1 MFRELSIVD
10 ALPKLIVL
18 RRSRLR
24 WEQHVQSMVG
34 VIQCTAEQAFL
45 QLQEPIPSSYGLRK
59 NWDLTTVNRVRDG
72 VRVRILLALSCFTYC
87 MFRKCAVSILPVASN

>member
-10 ALPKLIVL
+10 ALPKLIVQ

-34 VIQCTAEQAFL
+34 VIQCTAEQAFICL
-45 QLQEPIPSSYGLRK
+45 FHQLDYS
-59 NWDLTTVNRVRDG
+59 
-72 VRVRILLALSCFTYC
+72 FTDPGG
-87 MFRKCAVSILPVASN
+87 MEG

>member
-24 WEQHVQSMVG
+24 WEQHVQSIVD
-34 VIQCTAEQAFL
+34 
-45 QLQEPIPSSYGLRK
+45 SSFSACGLRAH
-59 NWDLTTVNRVRDG
+59 
-72 VRVRILLALSCFTYC
+72 RIHQDMHPAFCFGYFIKCNSFLLSGT
-87 MFRKCAVSILPVASN
+87 

>member
-24 WEQHVQSMVG
+24 WEQHVQSMS
-34 VIQCTAEQAFL
+34 TMFYAF
-45 QLQEPIPSSYGLRK
+45 EKIHWRWCRH
-59 NWDLTTVNRVRDG
+59 NTVP
-72 VRVRILLALSCFTYC
+72 LSHFLSVDKLHYVYT
-87 MFRKCAVSILPVASN
+87 V

>member
-34 VIQCTAEQAFL
+34 GYLMYCETGVNLPLPSAQQCLAYQ
-45 QLQEPIPSSYGLRK
+45 
-59 NWDLTTVNRVRDG
+59 TTVYYDYDRD
-72 VRVRILLALSCFTYC
+72 
-87 MFRKCAVSILPVASN
+87 

>member
-34 VIQCTAEQAFL
+34 VIQCTAEQAFR
-45 QLQEPIPSSYGLRK
+45 SSTRRRPKQYK
-59 NWDLTTVNRVRDG
+59 QQYNEMNKYDT
-72 VRVRILLALSCFTYC
+72 
-87 MFRKCAVSILPVASN
+87 

>member
-34 VIQCTAEQAFL
+34 VIQCTVKQAF
-45 QLQEPIPSSYGLRK
+45 
-59 NWDLTTVNRVRDG
+59 
-72 VRVRILLALSCFTYC
+72 ILD
-87 MFRKCAVSILPVASN
+87 

>member
-18 RRSRLR
+18 QRSRLR

-34 VIQCTAEQAFL
+34 ISPRLLE
-45 QLQEPIPSSYGLRK
+45 
-59 NWDLTTVNRVRDG
+59 VRDRYLTG
-72 VRVRILLALSCFTYC
+72 TGWKLGISVDFQSRGW
-87 MFRKCAVSILPVASN
+87 N

>member
-34 VIQCTAEQAFL
+34 VIQCTLPFYQFT
-45 QLQEPIPSSYGLRK
+45 IRSSQSVCMERPCCYTLC
-59 NWDLTTVNRVRDG
+59 NTELTMDTFCKRLKTLV
-72 VRVRILLALSCFTYC
+72 Y
-87 MFRKCAVSILPVASN
+87 